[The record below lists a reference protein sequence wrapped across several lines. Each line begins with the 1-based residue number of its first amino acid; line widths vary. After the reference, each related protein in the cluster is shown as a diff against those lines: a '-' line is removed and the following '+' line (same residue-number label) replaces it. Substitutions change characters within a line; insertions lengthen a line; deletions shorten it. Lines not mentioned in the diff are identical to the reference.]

1 MVTTYRNYVLL
12 YSLKNVV
19 KEVATCVFYLWK
31 EKTIALHPG
40 ISKQDVVFHTST
52 QEKKKK
58 QDKQSCLRDYKVFGI
73 YKWCYD

>member
-58 QDKQSCLRDYKVFGI
+58 TRQTKLFKRLQSVRYL
-73 YKWCYD
+73 